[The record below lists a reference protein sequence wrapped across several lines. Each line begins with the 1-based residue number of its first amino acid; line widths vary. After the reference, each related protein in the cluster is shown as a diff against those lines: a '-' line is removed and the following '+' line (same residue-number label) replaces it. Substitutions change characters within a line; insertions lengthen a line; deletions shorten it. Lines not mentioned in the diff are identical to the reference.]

1 MRKNKDECPL
11 YLLYHIYISFSIH
24 YTGSM
29 KCIIGLGNPGSPYER
44 TRHNVGYRV
53 LDAFADSVSASWQR
67 KASYRASIAEY
78 SHSGNKVLLVKP
90 EAYYNLSG
98 EVVQAITHFY
108 KVAPEDVLIIHDEL
122 ALPSGVIRTRIGG
135 SDAGNNG
142 VKSITSHVGEGTA
155 RIRVGIATT
164 LRETM
169 QDDADYVLGKLSQD
183 ELQALSNAQPAI
195 TQFIDDFIAGRF
207 KHTTHR

>member
-1 MRKNKDECPL
+1 
-11 YLLYHIYISFSIH
+11 
-24 YTGSM
+24 M

-78 SHSGNKVLLVKP
+78 SHQGEKILLIKP
-90 EAYYNLSG
+90 EAFYNLNG
-98 EVVQAITHFY
+98 EVVRAITHFY
-108 KVAPEDVLIIHDEL
+108 KVAPEDVLVIHDEL
-122 ALPSGVIRTRIGG
+122 ALPSGTIRTRIGG

-155 RIRVGIATT
+155 RIRVGIAMT
-164 LRETM
+164 LCETM
-169 QDDADYVLGKLSQD
+169 QDDAEYVLGTMSLD
-183 ELQALSNAQPAI
+183 ELKVLADAQPAI
-195 TQFIDDFIAGRF
+195 ERSIDDFISGRF
-207 KHTTHR
+207 EHTTHR